1 MMDCVSLYVA
11 YSLCTQVRSYCRGIV
26 VRAVDSE
33 TRKKLQTDGDGKHA
47 LLFGPS
53 SRTGDNCERL
63 RKSSIQTSDPQSCI
77 PVGARG
83 AQDVR
88 QSQTTESN
96 ACCLYRYCWRGA
108 LPRIFLFKFTCEGGT
123 AQYYVSSQYMYKG
136 EGRSTTIE
144 HVKKQISGGTAY
156 GMDML

>member
-1 MMDCVSLYVA
+1 MTGTFCTLRHYTRFESMGCTVHYTRFESMGCTVLFSVSISFLNLT
-11 YSLCTQVRSYCRGIV
+11 LCT
-26 VRAVDSE
+26 
-33 TRKKLQTDGDGKHA
+33 KM
-47 LLFGPS
+47 PS
-53 SRTGDNCERL
+53 SGHMMY
-63 RKSSIQTSDPQSCI
+63 
-77 PVGARG
+77 G
-83 AQDVR
+83 
-88 QSQTTESN
+88 TESN